1 MIQCL
6 GLTHDLFSEI
16 HMSHDIEILL
26 LLLKIYHHLA
36 LNHALFPTTVRSY
49 LNYPYR
55 QLCPTLAWRRPSAMP
70 WLPDDTINGASSD
83 HKTVLKVQTS
93 PTLERT
99 PPLAVVDGVK
109 YIPSQMDPLASAT
122 AKAARQDPIRLMIE
136 DAVVLLRL
144 LRYIPKTLAPFFT
157 KNKDAELYISLANA
171 KVGFL
176 QTLLALIQILFLV
189 LVIPAFLSLPGGIFS
204 AATAL
209 FCLACYLIT
218 LPMQGPA
225 INFSNMNSYTKVLAE
240 QHRNERWVFV
250 NGICTG

>member
-1 MIQCL
+1 
-6 GLTHDLFSEI
+6 
-16 HMSHDIEILL
+16 
-26 LLLKIYHHLA
+26 
-36 LNHALFPTTVRSY
+36 
-49 LNYPYR
+49 
-55 QLCPTLAWRRPSAMP
+55 MP
-70 WLPDDTINGASSD
+70 WLFDDTMNGTSSG
-83 HKTVLKVQTS
+83 HKTALKAQTS

-99 PPLAVVDGVK
+99 LPLAMVDGVK

-122 AKAARQDPIRLMIE
+122 VKAARQDPIRLMIE
-136 DAVVLLRL
+136 DTVILLRL

-157 KNKDAELYISLANA
+157 INKDAELYMSLANA

-176 QTLLALIQILFLV
+176 QILLALIQILFLV
-189 LVIPAFLSLPGGIFS
+189 MVIPAFMSLPGAIFS

-225 INFSNMNSYTKVLAE
+225 INFSNMDSRTKVLAE

>member
-1 MIQCL
+1 
-6 GLTHDLFSEI
+6 
-16 HMSHDIEILL
+16 
-26 LLLKIYHHLA
+26 
-36 LNHALFPTTVRSY
+36 
-49 LNYPYR
+49 
-55 QLCPTLAWRRPSAMP
+55 MP
-70 WLPDDTINGASSD
+70 WLPDHTMNGVSSG
-83 HKTVLKVQTS
+83 HKMALKAQTS

-99 PPLAVVDGVK
+99 PPLGMVDGVK

-122 AKAARQDPIRLMIE
+122 AKAARQDPMRLMIE
-136 DAVVLLRL
+136 DTVVLFRL
-144 LRYIPKTLAPFFT
+144 FRFIPTTFAPFFT
-157 KNKDAELYISLANA
+157 KNKDAELYIGLANA

-189 LVIPAFLSLPGGIFS
+189 LVIPAFVSLPGGIFS

-209 FCLACYLIT
+209 FCLASYLIT

-225 INFSNMNSYTKVLAE
+225 INFSNMDGCTKVLAE

>member
-1 MIQCL
+1 MIY
-6 GLTHDLFSEI
+6 FPKI
-16 HMSHDIEILL
+16 HMSHTTKQILL
-26 LLLKIYHHLA
+26 LLLKIYYHHLA
-36 LNHALFPTTVRSY
+36 LNHALFPTTIRSY

-55 QLCPTLAWRRPSAMP
+55 QFCSTLASRRPLAMP
-70 WLPDDTINGASSD
+70 WLSDDTMNGASSG
-83 HKTVLKVQTS
+83 HKTALKVQTS

-99 PPLAVVDGVK
+99 LPLAMVDGVK

-122 AKAARQDPIRLMIE
+122 VNAARQDPIRLMIE
-136 DAVVLLRL
+136 DTFVLLRL
-144 LRYIPKTLAPFFT
+144 LRFVPKTLAPFLT
-157 KNKDAELYISLANA
+157 ENKDAELYISLANA
-171 KVGFL
+171 LVGFL
-176 QTLLALIQILFLV
+176 QILLALIQILFLV
-189 LVIPAFLSLPGGIFS
+189 MVIPAFMSLPGVIFS

-225 INFSNMNSYTKVLAE
+225 INFSNMDSRTKVLAE